1 MTVYYYL
8 ARLIIACGL
17 GYITLFLISCATPP
31 TNPTGKSPT
40 TTVTQ
45 PPKRIYFP
53 NTGVPIPP
61 QQGQFPIQSAPTPTP
76 TPAQPPATLS
86 QAYGSFAD
94 WKNDFLHK
102 ASAQYGT
109 QTSQNLF
116 GNASY
121 NTSVVSSDKNQ
132 AEFAKA
138 PWQYLDNMVPQNR
151 VEQARQKRREQLAV
165 LDRAESRYGVPASV
179 VTAIWGVES
188 SFGANMG
195 NTDLV
200 NALSSLAYDGRR
212 REFAENQLLAMAE
225 LIRRGDV
232 APYELKGSYAGGM
245 GHTQFI
251 PATWL
256 AQGVDGN
263 NDGKKSPFTP
273 ADALTSTANYLA
285 NSGWMAGL
293 PAYIEVRLP
302 NGFDYR
308 YIGQKMPLSSW
319 GQLGVQGLE
328 YTLQGNHQAEL
339 WLPAGIQGPKLLLTA
354 NFDAIKVY
362 NNSSNYALAVA
373 TLAERMNGKAG
384 LITDFPRHERM
395 LSRTQIQA
403 LQQRLT
409 SLGYDT
415 KGADGVAG
423 TNTRLAFAR
432 WQADNGRVP
441 DGFISQNS
449 VSGLIY

>member
-76 TPAQPPATLS
+76 TPTQLPTTSP
-86 QAYGSFAD
+86 QAYGSFTD

-285 NSGWMAGL
+285 NSGWVAGL

>member
-61 QQGQFPIQSAPTPTP
+61 QTQAVGQFPIQSTPTP
-76 TPAQPPATLS
+76 PPQPAT
-86 QAYGSFAD
+86 QATQNYGSFAD
-94 WKNDFLHK
+94 WKNSFLNK
-102 ASAQYGT
+102 AAAQYGV

-165 LDRAESRYGVPASV
+165 LERAESRYGVPASV

-212 REFAENQLLAMAE
+212 QEFAENQLLAMAE
-225 LIRRGDV
+225 LVRRGDV

-285 NSGWMAGL
+285 NSGWVAGL

>member
-40 TTVTQ
+40 TTATQ

-76 TPAQPPATLS
+76 APQPPTTS
-86 QAYGSFAD
+86 PQAYGSFTD
-94 WKNDFLHK
+94 WKNSFLSK
-102 ASAQYGT
+102 AAAQYGT

-179 VTAIWGVES
+179 ITAIWGVES

-285 NSGWMAGL
+285 NSGWVAGL

-409 SLGYDT
+409 LLGYDT